1 MWVGAFSSALIAFEC
16 RATDHALADGNADQ
30 LTVYDGKWAYCP
42 RDVRAS
48 GHVWQAIAS
57 ASIDELRQRIRLE
70 AGRGLLRPSGRVTA
84 AAAASADTVSPAR
97 PARSVPPE
105 GPASPGGRRVLRGP
119 CARGPGRALG

>member
-16 RATDHALADGNADQ
+16 RATDHASGDGNADQ

-70 AGRGLLRPSGRVTA
+70 AGGGLLRPSGRVTPA
-84 AAAASADTVSPAR
+84 AADTVSPAR
-97 PARSVPPE
+97 AARSVTP
-105 GPASPGGRRVLRGP
+105 
-119 CARGPGRALG
+119 